1 MGKYWWTVWIKVAV
15 LAAVLLGAYLYVKDY
30 VTDLFEPY
38 LLEEPAVTEPTDVN
52 AEPTDETE
60 EANIVEELV
69 GKVEDAFDVRINYED
84 MIFDYANG
92 YAKQMMED
100 SRAERNVIEAPLSW
114 TNRPGKGC
122 CRLAVPFF
130 ALRRERRLAAPIG

>member
-1 MGKYWWTVWIKVAV
+1 MGKYWWTVWLKVAV

-100 SRAERNVIEAPLSW
+100 SQAERNVIDAPLS
-114 TNRPGKGC
+114 
-122 CRLAVPFF
+122 
-130 ALRRERRLAAPIG
+130 

>member
-38 LLEEPAVTEPTDVN
+38 LLEEPAVTEPTD
-52 AEPTDETE
+52 ETE
-60 EANIVEELV
+60 EPNIVEKLV
-69 GKVEDAFDVRINYED
+69 GKVESVFDVRINYED

-100 SRAERNVIEAPLSW
+100 SRAERNVIEAPLS
-114 TNRPGKGC
+114 
-122 CRLAVPFF
+122 
-130 ALRRERRLAAPIG
+130 